1 MSSPLIRLLTRQA
14 QGFAA
19 VLGLAL
25 LAIANRLWEINQ
37 AHASHAP
44 FYPHVWPWWFAIAGI
59 LTLMWAVRPDSRILL
74 ATSGAFAVSAM
85 VSRAMATILQI
96 TEAATV
102 LSSPQLHVAGLVW
115 SGLAAACGYVWLT
128 DFRAVSGLKRHN
140 ENWARGSRGYGERYG
155 EYSGEQNGMERGGA
169 G

>member
-1 MSSPLIRLLTRQA
+1 
-14 QGFAA
+14 
-19 VLGLAL
+19 
-25 LAIANRLWEINQ
+25 
-37 AHASHAP
+37 
-44 FYPHVWPWWFAIAGI
+44 
-59 LTLMWAVRPDSRILL
+59 MWAVRPDSRILL

-128 DFRAVSGLKRHN
+128 DFRAIAGLKRQH
-140 ENWARGSRGYGERYG
+140 ENRAGESWGSREC
-155 EYSGEQNGMERGGA
+155 SGEQNGMERGGA